1 MNITADMKL
10 NKKSE
15 TCPAGIIPFNIQPYG
30 TEQQFVINMPDDS
43 MSGTIEAGEQC
54 LVKKHEGNLWDAVY
68 LYELD
73 GQHFI
78 KRLQTVKNKLLII
91 SDNKLYETWEASE
104 EIKNQMNIIGM
115 VTAYLHMHRI
125 G

>member
-1 MNITADMKL
+1 
-10 NKKSE
+10 
-15 TCPAGIIPFNIQPYG
+15 
-30 TEQQFVINMPDDS
+30 MPDDS

-91 SDNKLYETWEASE
+91 SDNKLYETWEASA
-104 EIKNQMNIIGM
+104 EIKKQMNIIGM
-115 VTAYLHMHRI
+115 VTAYLQIHRI

>member
-1 MNITADMKL
+1 MNITPDKKF
-10 NKKSE
+10 NKKLQA
-15 TCPAGIIPFNIQPYG
+15 CNAGIIPFNLQPYG
-30 TEQQFVINMPDDS
+30 IEQQFVINMPDDS

-54 LVKKHEGNLWDAVY
+54 LVKKHQGNLWDAVY

-78 KRLQTVKNKLLII
+78 KRFQTVKNKLLII
-91 SDNKLYETWEASE
+91 SDNKLYETWEANE
-104 EIKNQMNIIGM
+104 EIKKQMNIIGM
-115 VTAYLHMHRI
+115 VTAYLQIHRI